1 MPKKNIYRVMVSVL
15 TIMIAVAIASC
26 SDKPHTT
33 LNQDAV
39 ILAFGDSLTYGTGT
53 SSNTAYPAILQT
65 LIHRKVINAGV
76 PGEISKEGLTR
87 LPYLIK
93 QHQPDLIIICHGG
106 NDILRRLDK
115 EQTKTNIQ
123 KMINMTKDNN
133 SQVILIGVPEFGLFL
148 DDAAFYRTLADKNQ
162 IPVASN
168 ILGDI
173 LGKNTLKSDH
183 IHPNAKGYQI
193 LAKKIALFLKQ
204 TGAIPEDK
212 P

>member
-1 MPKKNIYRVMVSVL
+1 MMKKNIYLVIVSVL
-15 TIMIAVAIASC
+15 TIMMAAVIASC
-26 SDKPHTT
+26 SEKPHKA

-53 SSNTAYPAILQT
+53 SSNNAYPVILQT
-65 LIHRKVINAGV
+65 LVHRKVINAGV
-76 PGEISKEGLTR
+76 PGEISKDGLTR
-87 LPYLIK
+87 LPFLIK
-93 QHQPDLIIICHGG
+93 QHQPELIIICHGG

-115 EQTKTNIQ
+115 EQTKNNIQ
-123 KMINMTKDNN
+123 KMINLAKDNN
-133 SQVILIGVPEFGLFL
+133 SQIILIAVPEFGLFL

-162 IPVASN
+162 IPIASN

-193 LAKKIALFLKQ
+193 LATKIALFLKQ
-204 TGAIPEDK
+204 TGAIPED
-212 P
+212 